1 MITELTRSTTR
12 LDEALYVLAQ
22 AGPSLD
28 AASLD
33 SVVRRYPEHATELT
47 EIAIELALEALHGA
61 EEDGVPASAAETND
75 AVAQAMSHFHN
86 RLYTVRTAE
95 RTREMKR
102 DEPINPFAELSTA
115 ELRGFAQ
122 RLNANTVFALKLR
135 DRIID
140 IGTMTA
146 GFKKRVAEELTAPFE
161 ALAAHFAGSTLVNA
175 QASYKAEKKPEA
187 PKKQTFEEAVRSSGL
202 SEEQQRYLLSL

>member
-1 MITELTRSTTR
+1 MIIELTRSTTR

-22 AGPSLD
+22 AGPSLN
-28 AASLD
+28 ATSLD
-33 SVVRRYPEHATELT
+33 SLVRRFPEHATELT

-61 EEDGVPASAAETND
+61 EDDGGPASSAETSE
-75 AVAQAMSHFHN
+75 AVSQAMSHFHN

-95 RTREMKR
+95 RAREMKR
-102 DEPINPFAELSTA
+102 DELINPFAGLSTA

-122 RLNANTVFALKLR
+122 RINANTVFALKLR

-140 IGTMTA
+140 VATMTK
-146 GFKKRVAEELTAPFE
+146 GFKMRVAEELTAPFE
-161 ALAAHFAGSTLVNA
+161 ALAAHFAGNTLVNA
-175 QASYKAEKKPEA
+175 QANYKAEKKPEA

>member
-1 MITELTRSTTR
+1 MITEVTKSTTR

-61 EEDGVPASAAETND
+61 DDDGVPASAAETSD
-75 AVAQAMSHFHN
+75 AVSQAMSHFHN
-86 RLYTVRTAE
+86 RLYAVRTAE
-95 RTREMKR
+95 PSREVKR
-102 DEPINPFAELSTA
+102 DGPINPFAALSTT
-115 ELRGFAQ
+115 ELRGVGQ
-122 RLNANTVFALKLR
+122 RLNANTVFAIKLR

-140 IGTMTA
+140 VNTMTE

-161 ALAAHFAGSTLVNA
+161 ALAAHFAGSALVNA
-175 QASYKAEKKPEA
+175 QAHYKAEQKPTA
-187 PKKQTFEEAVRSSGL
+187 PKKQTFEEAVCSSGL
-202 SEEQQRYLLSL
+202 TEAQQKYLLGL